1 MELNGSTFLLFAA
14 QHYDNPHCEGIEEFH
29 DDLKRIK
36 YIKRLF
42 KKYYNDGELRERLIL
57 NHLVI
62 LYNVFEAEALTK
74 MLRYKLDE
82 YESYLKPFLF
92 YLNYW
97 NTNDTISMDLK
108 IIDAL
113 RKI

>member
-1 MELNGSTFLLFAA
+1 MFAA
-14 QHYDNPHCEGIEEFH
+14 HNYTNPHCEDISEFH

-42 KKYYNDGELRERLIL
+42 KKYSNDGELRERLIL
-57 NHLVI
+57 NHLVV
-62 LYNVFEAEALTK
+62 LYNVFESESLTE
-74 MLRYKLDE
+74 MLKLKLSE
-82 YESYLKPFLF
+82 YDSYLKTFLF

-97 NTNDTISMDLK
+97 NDANDTTPMDTK